1 MKSMPAT
8 AISPD
13 VLSVL
18 SAVHKNCEIA
28 DARHASDYT
37 FCIYLLKMREY
48 YRWEQG
54 LPYDDPLDHKDVSD
68 WLAEKEQYWET
79 IKDEEYSKIPLK
91 KSAADPFDASQVN
104 ALINDSGYVYSSGY
118 GRNMRPHFFLGE
130 IEKKQTFREYTLI
143 ISGKEFA
150 RDITSPP
157 AMSQGN
163 HIFIRRESLRR
174 MLWEK
179 IEEWR
184 WNKPANAMCNA
195 IRCYDFDTSP
205 EQALNMMTE
214 DVLESACLHEIGEV
228 MARDILGSHWEKLL
242 VSVFNSKAEIMIR
255 AVRDNLADAISTLPE
270 LLEKS
275 NPAAIH
281 FFMANMTNMRKSLY
295 PGMAS
300 AYEDWNRSG
309 NKTELRKLVKTS
321 RHHWQSL
328 AESILEHFR
337 KCGGYSHCNGELVSL
352 IESRPL

>member
-1 MKSMPAT
+1 M
-8 AISPD
+8 
-13 VLSVL
+13 LSVF
-18 SAVHKNCEIA
+18 SAVQENCSIS

-48 YRWEQG
+48 YRWEQN
-54 LPYDDPLDHKDVSD
+54 LSYEDPLDHKAVSD
-68 WLAEKEQYWET
+68 WLLRKEQYWET
-79 IKDEEYSKIPLK
+79 IENKNYNNIPLK
-91 KSAADPFDASQVN
+91 ESAIDPFDANQIN
-104 ALINDSGYVYSSGY
+104 AEINDSGYVYSSGY

-130 IEKKQTFREYTLI
+130 IEKKKTYKDYTLI
-143 ISGKEFA
+143 ISGREFA

-163 HIFIRRESLRR
+163 NIFIRRESLRR

-184 WNKPANAMCNA
+184 WNKPANAMRNA
-195 IRCYDFDTSP
+195 LRCYDFDTSP
-205 EQALNMMTE
+205 EQALKQMTE
-214 DVLESACLHEIGEV
+214 DVLESTCLHEIGEV
-228 MARDILGSHWEKLL
+228 MAHEILGKRWEELL
-242 VSVFNSKAEIMIR
+242 ISVSNSKAEIMIR

-275 NPAAIH
+275 NPATIH

-300 AYEDWNRSG
+300 AYDDWNRSG
-309 NKTELRKLVKTS
+309 NKTALRKLVKAS

-328 AESILEHFR
+328 AESILERFK
-337 KCGGYSHCNGELVSL
+337 KCDGHCNGELINL